1 MLSNTFLMIVLTRVD
16 IFLVRSSCV
25 RVLGRARISHSL
37 SGSRS
42 PLAWP
47 PTHTEGS
54 LGTWATGPLGTLR
67 RNSSQGSL
75 GSTRVS
81 GVGIVVVGVCRG
93 GKKVFRVGTS
103 ERASASRGTHPPG
116 FCLTNTRARVI
127 TGAETATAA
136 DVGIASSCP
145 CLRLSGG
152 TWWSGGQAAPRW
164 WWWVLQDG
172 REARWQGMGDG
183 SRLVG

>member
-42 PLAWP
+42 PLGP
-47 PTHTEGS
+47 PHTQRAP
-54 LGTWATGPLGTLR
+54 WATGPLGTWR
-67 RNSSQGSL
+67 RSSSQASL
-75 GSTRVS
+75 GSARVS

-103 ERASASRGTHPPG
+103 ERASASRGTNPLG
-116 FCLTNTRARVI
+116 FCLTTTRVSKSHYR
-127 TGAETATAA
+127 GG
-136 DVGIASSCP
+136 DSNSS
-145 CLRLSGG
+145 
-152 TWWSGGQAAPRW
+152 
-164 WWWVLQDG
+164 
-172 REARWQGMGDG
+172 
-183 SRLVG
+183 

>member
-1 MLSNTFLMIVLTRVD
+1 MIVLTRVD

-37 SGSRS
+37 SGSLF
-42 PLAWP
+42 PLDP
-47 PTHTEGS
+47 HTGGS
-54 LGTWATGPLGTLR
+54 LGSGHLGTWATGPLGTWR

-75 GSTRVS
+75 GSARVS

-116 FCLTNTRARVI
+116 FCLTNRARVI
-127 TGAETATAA
+127 TGAETAKAA

-152 TWWSGGQAAPRW
+152 TWWSGGSQ
-164 WWWVLQDG
+164 VVVV
-172 REARWQGMGDG
+172 
-183 SRLVG
+183 VGPEGWS

>member
-54 LGTWATGPLGTLR
+54 WAPGLGPWATGPLGTWR

-75 GSTRVS
+75 GSARVS

-116 FCLTNTRARVI
+116 FCLTNTRVSKSHYR
-127 TGAETATAA
+127 GG
-136 DVGIASSCP
+136 DSNSS
-145 CLRLSGG
+145 
-152 TWWSGGQAAPRW
+152 
-164 WWWVLQDG
+164 
-172 REARWQGMGDG
+172 
-183 SRLVG
+183 

>member
-1 MLSNTFLMIVLTRVD
+1 MCKSPWASPHLAF
-16 IFLVRSSCV
+16 FVRLPFP
-25 RVLGRARISHSL
+25 LGLAPHTHRGLPGHL
-37 SGSRS
+37 GSWA
-42 PLAWP
+42 PGLGPWA
-47 PTHTEGS
+47 TGH
-54 LGTWATGPLGTLR
+54 LGTWR

-75 GSTRVS
+75 GSARVS

-103 ERASASRGTHPPG
+103 ERASASRGTNPPG
-116 FCLTNTRARVI
+116 FCLTTTRARVI

-152 TWWSGGQAAPRW
+152 TWWPGYFQ
-164 WWWVLQDG
+164 
-172 REARWQGMGDG
+172 
-183 SRLVG
+183 LVVVSPAGWS

>member
-47 PTHTEGS
+47 PTHTGGS
-54 LGTWATGPLGTLR
+54 LGTWAPGHLGPL
-67 RNSSQGSL
+67 GSL
-75 GSTRVS
+75 GSARVS

-152 TWWSGGQAAPRW
+152 TWWSGGSQ
-164 WWWVLQDG
+164 VVV
-172 REARWQGMGDG
+172 
-183 SRLVG
+183 VGPAGWS